1 MALLVMEVRKVIHP
15 PSHFIAYDR
24 HTPIGFRID
33 PFSDGD
39 AAVSTLHLTMLA
51 VIGEEIT

>member
-1 MALLVMEVRKVIHP
+1 MALLVMEVSKVIHP
-15 PSHFIAYDR
+15 PTHFIGYDG

-33 PFSDGD
+33 PFANRD
-39 AAVSTLHLTMLA
+39 AAVSTLHLAMLA